1 MSDFRRRLFEEYTGL
16 QAKLTKLDLFMVT
29 EEFQELPEVDRK
41 DLAEQRGHMKDYET
55 VLGRRVSRLC
65 NNA

>member
-1 MSDFRRRLFEEYTGL
+1 MSDFRRRLFEEYTSL
-16 QAKLTKLDLFMVT
+16 HAKLTNLDLFMVT
-29 EEFQELPEVDRK
+29 EEFQALPDVDRK
-41 DLAEQRGHMKDYET
+41 DIAKQRGHMKDYET